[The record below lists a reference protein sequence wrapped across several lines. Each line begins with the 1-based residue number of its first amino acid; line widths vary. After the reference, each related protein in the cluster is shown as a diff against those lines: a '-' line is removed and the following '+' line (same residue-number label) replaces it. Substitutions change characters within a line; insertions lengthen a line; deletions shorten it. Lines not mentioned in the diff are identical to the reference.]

1 MSRAVPAA
9 ARAAVE
15 DGRTGLGERLRRA
28 RADKGMG
35 LRELARRLD
44 VSPSLVSQIETGKIE
59 PSVKTLYA
67 MVTELGVSFDEM
79 FSSVE
84 VVDAPAPQQDVSP
97 PVEHPPADRRG
108 LADDERRGAARVQK
122 AGSGRALELQTGVRW
137 ERLFASPE
145 LELEVRHTT
154 YPPGSSSSDDGTF
167 VRHAGREF
175 GVVTHG
181 TLSITVGFD
190 DYVLGPGDS
199 ISFDS
204 TIPHRFRN
212 EGHEP
217 VHTIWIEIDRYG
229 GAE

>member
-1 MSRAVPAA
+1 
-9 ARAAVE
+9 
-15 DGRTGLGERLRRA
+15 
-28 RADKGMG
+28 MG

-67 MVTELGVSFDEM
+67 IVTELGVSFDRM
-79 FSSVE
+79 FASAEAAEAAPPGHGARPAVE
-84 VVDAPAPQQDVSP
+84 RVEAGGRRPEADA
-97 PVEHPPADRRG
+97 RRG
-108 LADDERRGAARVQK
+108 TARVQR
-122 AGSGRALELQTGVRW
+122 AGGGRALELQTGVRW
-137 ERLFASPE
+137 EQLFVSPE
-145 LELEVRHTT
+145 IELEVRHTT

-175 GVVTHG
+175 GVVTEG
-181 TLSITVGFD
+181 TLSITVGFE

-212 EGHEP
+212 DGEEP

-229 GAE
+229 GGD